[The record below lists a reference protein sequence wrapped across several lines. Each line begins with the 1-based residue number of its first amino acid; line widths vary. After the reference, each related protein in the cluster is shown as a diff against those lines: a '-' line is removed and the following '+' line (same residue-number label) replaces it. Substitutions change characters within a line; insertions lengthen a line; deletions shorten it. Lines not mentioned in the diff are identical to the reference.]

1 MAKSGKDA
9 EPTHKGAT
17 TRGSAKL
24 LYNSA
29 LVSPL
34 MLTALSVAFSLS
46 MASGMASA
54 ASVTRGPYLQLGTT
68 SNITVRWRTDQPT
81 SSRVQ
86 FGLSPQTLNWQV
98 LDSALVID
106 HTLTLTN
113 LAENT
118 RYYYAVGGPS
128 ALVSGPG
135 LYFHTAPIH
144 AKPTRIWVLGD
155 AGTSFNQPDYSQL
168 GLIVEGQR
176 AVRDAYYAHAGSRYA
191 DVWLLLGDNAYN
203 DGRDNDYTSNFFNI
217 YPQITGQ
224 SVIWPAIGN
233 HEVDLST
240 GDATAYLDI
249 FSLPTQGEAGGV
261 ASGDEHYYSFDYGNI
276 HFVCLDSEIASR
288 EPGSA
293 QLTGLAA
300 DLAANIKDWL
310 IVFWHSPPY
319 SKGSHDSDS
328 RSNLIKMRQNVVPLI
343 EAFGVDLVLCG
354 HSHVYERSYLIDGHY
369 GFSSSWSPTMAK
381 DSGSG
386 RTNDTGAYLKE
397 GVGPNARQ
405 GAVYVVTGSAGWAW
419 QSVGLNHPAM
429 YVGMSVL
436 GSLIIDVNS
445 NRLDARFLRETGAMD
460 DYFSII
466 KGGQAEP
473 FRFATFRVRDGLVTA
488 QWKSVAGARYRIVKR
503 TNLQGSDW
511 IDASGDI
518 LATGATTSWTGS
530 LDNSDESYFRV
541 RKVD

>member
-1 MAKSGKDA
+1 MAK
-9 EPTHKGAT
+9 
-17 TRGSAKL
+17 RGSQLMCASL
-24 LYNSA
+24 RAA
-29 LVSPL
+29 LVFQLIVGFSAILSRSTADGASSP
-34 MLTALSVAFSLS
+34 
-46 MASGMASA
+46 
-54 ASVTRGPYLQLGTT
+54 ASVTRGPYLQRGTT
-68 SNITVRWRTDQPT
+68 TNVVIRWRTDQPT

-86 FGLSPQTLNWQV
+86 FGLTPQTLTWQV
-98 LDSALVID
+98 LDAALVTD
-106 HTLTLTN
+106 HAVTMTN

-118 RYYYAVGGPS
+118 RYYYSVGDGS
-128 ALVSGPG
+128 AAISGAE
-135 LYFHTAPIH
+135 LYFYTAPIE

-168 GLIVEGQR
+168 GLIKEGQR
-176 AVRDAYYAHAGSRYA
+176 AVRDAYYAYAGSRYT

-203 DGRDNDYTSNFFNI
+203 DGNDADYTSNFFNI
-217 YPQITGQ
+217 YPQVTGQ

-233 HEVDLST
+233 HEVNLSN
-240 GDATAYLDI
+240 GEATAYLDI
-249 FSLPTQGEAGGV
+249 FTLPTQGEAGGV

-276 HFVCLDSEIASR
+276 HFVCLDSEITSR

-293 QLTGLAA
+293 QITWLAE
-300 DLAANIKDWL
+300 DLAANTKDWL

-343 EAFGVDLVLCG
+343 EAYGVDLVLCG
-354 HSHVYERSYLIDGHY
+354 HSHVYERSYLVDGHY

-386 RTNDTGAYLKE
+386 RTNETGAYLKE
-397 GVGPNARQ
+397 GVGPAARQ

-436 GSLIIDVNS
+436 GSLVIDVNS
-445 NRLDARFLRETGAMD
+445 NRLDATFVRETGAVD
-460 DYFSII
+460 DYFTII

-473 FRFATFRVRDGLVTA
+473 FRFATFRVRDGVVTA
-488 QWKSVAGARYRIVKR
+488 QWKSVAGAKYRIVKR

-518 LATGATTSWTGS
+518 LATGATTSWTG
-530 LDNSDESYFRV
+530 LVEDPDESYFRV
-541 RKVD
+541 KKVN